1 MDAKRINPIL
11 NVSDIRASFAWF
23 EALGWEKALLQSR
36 RPCQID
42 PLSQPIQPGIAR
54 FIIAGFPRINVR
66 ANSTILA
73 LIFNQPG
80 HGLWEGDLDCW
91 ASEDGGATWR
101 FRGRAAQHGPGTNR
115 MNCTAGIAANG
126 DIVVLCSGWT
136 DRRPL
141 RS

>member
-42 PLSQPIQPGIAR
+42 PLSQPIQPGIAQ

-66 ANSTILA
+66 ANSTIPSQA
-73 LIFNQPG
+73 VWQQGQFA
-80 HGLWEGDLDCW
+80 DCRNT
-91 ASEDGGATWR
+91 ASIRQVCHWFPSQYPDWR
-101 FRGRAAQHGPGTNR
+101 QDTN
-115 MNCTAGIAANG
+115 
-126 DIVVLCSGWT
+126 
-136 DRRPL
+136 
-141 RS
+141 